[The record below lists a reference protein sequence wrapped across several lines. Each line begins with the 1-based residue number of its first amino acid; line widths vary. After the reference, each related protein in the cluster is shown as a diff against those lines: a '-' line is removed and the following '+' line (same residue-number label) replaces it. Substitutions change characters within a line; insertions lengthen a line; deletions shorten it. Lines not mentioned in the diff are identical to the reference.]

1 MGLPAPGLQAGLL
14 NQPTAQIIPG
24 SLKFDSASSQYL
36 SSTST
41 FQNTKSYEMTFSFWL
56 KRCAPTAAK
65 ATQYIFSTNVE
76 GTIFFDSGNSD
87 KLSFNLRGSS
97 GSNFFT
103 TTNAELRDFNA
114 WYHVVVALNLGSGT
128 QSQRFKCYIN
138 NVEQTMSSTS
148 YPSNA
153 YHTGG
158 TWYIGAYKGGP
169 SHFPDYYLSNFY
181 CISGQVLDP
190 SYFGFTDPL
199 TNTWRP
205 KKYTGTFT
213 FDNSFYLP
221 LDNQDNFE
229 KDKSGEGNHFTKNN
243 FSGTSSDP
251 NVVKDSPSGVVFG
264 GPPTTGI
271 TTTSSGPANYC
282 TFNPQDKDGGITLS
296 NGNLTLDHNSGS
308 TIPFSRTTIGMN
320 SGKYYF
326 EVTRGSGA
334 YGTMGIC
341 TIDSDLS
348 MYAGRS
354 SNAVGGYEIYTENN
368 EKWAGGTGGTGAGYL
383 TQTWDESGAVAS
395 CYFDADKGTVGF
407 MVNGTDM
414 GIAFDK
420 IDMTKTYYFQCGSQG
435 TLINANFG
443 QKPFKYA
450 PPDGFLP
457 LSSATIRPELVISR
471 PDQYVGIVTYTG
483 DNSGTRDF
491 RDFNFAPDFIWYKER
506 TNTGGNWSHTLF
518 DTVRGS
524 AVRLHTNST
533 NAETAEDIRFLSDG
547 FGTTDAARQNT
558 NNANYVAWC
567 WRAGGNKNTFNV
579 DDVGYASAAGA
590 SMSAGALNSVA
601 FNKDQIWSGL
611 ISPASGTFDQAAT
624 NAFNGNIVEG
634 DPDRLRT
641 SGNNI
646 LVTMTFSTSV
656 NVLSQVKV
664 YGETDYNSTCTITV
678 NGVTHTSSTG
688 RIHTFNV
695 SGSLTQMTI
704 VTNESSSRTYME
716 GMEIDGKQL
725 VDTNISTNAPS
736 LAPTG
741 CSVGTKQGFSIVG
754 FTGPGSTGTYSHGLS
769 QKPDFMIFKNRDDNS
784 SSWLIYHSSVGAKKY
799 LDMTNAVPVSSSN
812 PFNNTEPTNF
822 VFTAGNWLDNG
833 STKYISYIWH
843 NVPGLQKF
851 GHFEGD
857 ENNKPFIET
866 GFRPAIVWIKAID
879 QTWYWNV
886 QDSERSPINP
896 SQGNFLR
903 FDQTYVENS
912 PSSNN
917 NIDFLSNG
925 FKVYYTNQSE
935 PTNVNNQT
943 YIYCAWAEQAAY
955 NLFGGQSNAR

>member
-14 NQPTAQIIPG
+14 NQPTAQIIAG
-24 SLKFDSASSQYL
+24 SLRFDSASNQYL
-36 SSTST
+36 SRTPGSVGNKKIFTWSA
-41 FQNTKSYEMTFSFWL
+41 WL
-56 KRCAPTAAK
+56 KRSANLSA
-65 ATQYIFSTNVE
+65 YN
-76 GTIFFDSGNSD
+76 GLFFAGNSAT
-87 KLSFNLRGSS
+87 NLAGID
-97 GSNFFT
+97 FT
-103 TTNAELRDFNA
+103 NNDQVRYTATSTLNDVFTSAKFRDAGGGWYHIVFAVDVTQGTNANKVKI
-114 WYHVVVALNLGSGT
+114 YVNGVQVT
-128 QSQRFKCYIN
+128 RFGATN
-138 NVEQTMSSTS
+138 
-148 YPSNA
+148 YPSDSNQTINDTVEHLIGKRTNA
-153 YHTGG
+153 SEYFDG
-158 TWYIGAYKGGP
+158 YM
-169 SHFPDYYLSNFY
+169 SQVYL
-181 CISGQVLDP
+181 IDGQQLDA

-205 KKYTGTFT
+205 KKYEGTFGT
-213 FDNSFYLP
+213 NGFYLP
-221 LDNQDNFE
+221 MDNQDNFE
-229 KDKSGEGNHFTKNN
+229 KDKSGNGHNFSKNN
-243 FSGTSSDP
+243 FSGTSSNPD
-251 NVVKDSPSGVVFG
+251 VVKDSPSGVLFG

-308 TIPFSRTTIGMN
+308 TIPMSRTTIGMN

-341 TIDSDLS
+341 TLDSDLS

-368 EKWAGGTGGTGAGYL
+368 EKWAGGTGGTDAGYL

-518 DTVRGS
+518 DTVRGN

-533 NAETAEDIRFLSDG
+533 NAETAENIRFLSDG
-547 FGTTDAARQNT
+547 FGTSDAARQNT

-646 LVTMTFSTSV
+646 LVTMTFSTPV

-664 YGETDYNSTCTITV
+664 YGETGYNSTSTITV

-716 GMEIDGKQL
+716 GMEVDGKQL
-725 VDTNISTNAPS
+725 VDTNISTDAPS

-799 LDMTNAVPVSSSN
+799 LDMTTAVPVSSSN

-822 VFTAGNWLDNG
+822 VFTAGNWLDNS

-896 SQGNFLR
+896 SQGNFVR
-903 FDQTYVENS
+903 FDSTAVENS

-955 NLFGGQSNAR
+955 NLFGAQSNAR